1 MTRSDQYPCN
11 KDKVFDY
18 LRVDEFMKTLIDT
31 RALGTAFET
40 GFIDYL
46 NKTQHSNL
54 HDLKMRFEWD
64 HRGLYL
70 LINLLKANEVI
81 LEQDGEIK
89 LSNKFKKALRYIDL
103 LRAKL
108 EFADLVVHD
117 FTDLFT
123 TLVKSEH
130 QFGRNARVFDLFGYN
145 RCFDYT
151 PENYALTKRWVR
163 ITTSFTRYEAPV
175 CMEYYDFAGHN
186 RVLDIGGNSGEF
198 ALQICRRYPQISAT
212 VFDLPLVCDMGEE
225 HIRSEPE
232 AGKIT
237 FVKGNALK
245 DELPKGFDLIIFKSM
260 LHDWPER
267 EAKHLIA
274 SASQSL
280 EPGGTLLIFERGPL
294 ELGGRPTPY
303 SILPFLLFFRS
314 FRTPIIYE
322 NQLMELDFCD
332 IRVQKIYLEMP
343 FILLTANKEGQKN

>member
-1 MTRSDQYPCN
+1 MTSSDQNPRN
-11 KDKVFDY
+11 KGKVFDY

-54 HDLKMRFEWD
+54 NDLKMRFEWD
-64 HRGLYL
+64 HQGLYL
-70 LINLLKANEVI
+70 LINMLKANEVI

-108 EFADLVVHD
+108 ELADLVVHD

-198 ALQICRRYPQISAT
+198 ALQMCRRYPQISAT
-212 VFDLPLVCDMGEE
+212 VFDLPLVCDMGKE

-245 DELPKGFDLIIFKSM
+245 DELPKGFDLITFKSM

-267 EAKHLIA
+267 EAEQLIVNA
-274 SASQSL
+274 AKVL
-280 EPGGTLLIFERGPL
+280 EPGGTMLVFERGPF
-294 ELGGRPTPY
+294 ELGGGAIPY
-303 SILPFLLFFRS
+303 SIVPFLLFFRS
-314 FRTPIIYE
+314 FRSPMIYE
-322 NQLMELDFCD
+322 NQLKELGFHHMK
-332 IRVQKIYLEMP
+332 IRKIYLEMP
-343 FILLTANKEGQKN
+343 FFLLTATKGIQEN